1 MTCNDALE
9 LVEPIAAADLEVT
22 PAARAHFETCPR
34 CAAALASAR
43 RVEAELARRQSPA
56 APARFTATVLQ
67 RIRREQWRA
76 EQNVDRLFNVAI
88 AAALVLMFG
97 GLAALLNLNGV
108 VSVAGSVWTLL
119 NGVGR
124 TAVSVA
130 APSVGMYVLA
140 AGLLLSALGMWW
152 WADRSLEF

>member
-22 PAARAHFETCPR
+22 PALRDHFETCPR

-43 RVEAELARRQSPA
+43 RLEMELTRRETPV
-56 APARFTATVLQ
+56 APERFTTTVLQ
-67 RIRREQWRA
+67 RIRREQWRT

-108 VSVAGSVWTLL
+108 LSMAASVWTLL
-119 NGVGR
+119 TGVGR
-124 TAVSVA
+124 TAVGVA
-130 APSVGMYVLA
+130 APSLGMYVAA
-140 AGLLLSALGMWW
+140 AGLLLSALAMWW
-152 WADRSLEF
+152 WADHSLEF